1 MSSLRFL
8 PCLAWPSALAVAAFS
23 LLSMSAVAQE
33 APALWNSQC
42 GESHSFKQV
51 SYRGCLETLAL
62 ESGEHGTTMDAIS
75 YTVKSTTSRPVMFL
89 FNGGPGSSSSMLHFD
104 GLGPKQKLK
113 GTDGKDTFV
122 DNPLSLLDQV
132 DLVFIDPPGTGLTQA
147 PESEASRLTFW
158 TSEGDAN
165 AFAQFVHRWLAEHER
180 RDARIFLAGESYG
193 GYRLALMTKQL
204 TELNVGGLLFISP
217 LLDGSD
223 TSEAKGNVL
232 SYVFNLP
239 SMAIAAAHYHRG
251 NLQNKSLQQIYQQ
264 VSAYSY
270 QVYAP
275 ALMQGAALAKNTQQK
290 IAQEL
295 AAMLGITAKDLL
307 DKSLKLGVEDYRNML
322 LASDGN
328 VFGRLDSR
336 VAAPLPPP
344 RKDKVSALDDPALG
358 LKGGLEIK
366 VPLYTE
372 YLQQLTGIS
381 NDAPYKALN
390 LNINYHWQFA
400 PHREGFDGETFYF
413 NPTAN
418 LADFVKQQPETKLLV
433 LSGYYDLAV
442 PTAAVEF
449 ALNQAAI
456 PAKNL
461 TLAVLKTGHSVFAD
475 KASRPELD
483 KLLKEFIK

>member
-8 PCLAWPSALAVAAFS
+8 SCLARPVALTVAAFS
-23 LLSMSAVAQE
+23 LLCMSAVAQDDQ
-33 APALWNSQC
+33 AMWSSHC
-42 GESHSFKQV
+42 GESHSFKNV

-104 GLGPKQKLK
+104 GLGPKQKQK
-113 GTDGKDTFV
+113 GADGKDAFV
-122 DNPLSLLDQV
+122 DNPHSLLDQV
-132 DLVFIDPPGTGLTQA
+132 DLVFIDPPGSGLTQA
-147 PESEASRLTFW
+147 PESEASRLKFW
-158 TSEGDAN
+158 TSEGDAK
-165 AFAQFVHRWLAEHER
+165 AFVQFVRRWLAEHHR
-180 RDARIFLAGESYG
+180 SDARIFIGGESYG
-193 GYRLALMTKQL
+193 GYRLALMSKQL
-204 TELNVGGLLFISP
+204 TDLNVGGLLFISP

-223 TSEAKGNVL
+223 TSEADGNVL

-251 NLQNKSLQQIYQQ
+251 NLQDKSLQQIYQQ
-264 VSAYSY
+264 VSQYSY
-270 QVYAP
+270 QVYTP

-295 AAMLGITAKDLL
+295 AAMLGISAKDLL

-336 VAAPLPPP
+336 VEAPLPPP

-366 VPLYTE
+366 VPLYTH

-390 LNINYHWQFA
+390 LNINFHWQYA
-400 PHREGFDGETFYF
+400 PHREGFEGEAFYF

-418 LADFVKQQPETKLLV
+418 LADFVKQKPDSKLLV
-433 LSGYYDLAV
+433 LSGYYDLAI
-442 PTAAVEF
+442 PTQAVEF
-449 ALNQAAI
+449 ALNQADI
-456 PAKNL
+456 PQQNL
-461 TLAVLKTGHSVFAD
+461 TLAILQTGHSVFAD
-475 KASRPELD
+475 KAARPELD